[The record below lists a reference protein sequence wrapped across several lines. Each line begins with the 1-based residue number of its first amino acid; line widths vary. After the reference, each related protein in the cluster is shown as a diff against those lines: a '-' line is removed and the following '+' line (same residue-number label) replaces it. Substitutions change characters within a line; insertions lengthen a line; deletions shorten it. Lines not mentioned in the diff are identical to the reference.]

1 LKKLIIFTFICVI
14 LCISIAY
21 GSFDNNFTAKD
32 PLVKKDF
39 EINGVQLGME
49 ISEVP
54 KILGNPIKIETTKKK
69 TITYYYKEFSI
80 TSFYYIGVKKRTVDY
95 ILIKTNEYST
105 YRGIKIGSSEKD
117 VILRYGE
124 PRINRDTILY
134 YQIKDDNLNTYVI
147 EFLVEKGKIKQI
159 EIYMPED

>member
-1 LKKLIIFTFICVI
+1 MKKLIIIFILIVSFSPVI
-14 LCISIAY
+14 CGYSQQLL
-21 GSFDNNFTAKD
+21 NAKD
-32 PLVKKDF
+32 PITEKDF

-80 TSFYYIGVKKRTVDY
+80 TSFYYTGVKKRTVDY

-124 PRINRDTILY
+124 PRSLC
-134 YQIKDDNLNTYVI
+134 
-147 EFLVEKGKIKQI
+147 G
-159 EIYMPED
+159 